1 MSNKKNN
8 IKILLMGG
16 IAMTIIVL
24 GIMCYLPFVQL
35 KNIDVVENLGC
46 HLDAFTHDKI
56 LGFKTR
62 IQLYPYC
69 WFIHKGDSYTDIP
82 LLDLDSVSY
91 RRSIKINWD
100 NSITISDDSFK
111 YVLHVRKVVI
121 SPQLF
126 PFSDDDYPYK
136 LHETEDSLFSV
147 VAMYDEKNNEIDI
160 YRQKE
165 SMPYKG
171 KRVGFRLKIN
181 GKVLVTGTK
190 EMFDY

>member
-1 MSNKKNN
+1 MKKNN
-8 IKILLMGG
+8 LRRSAWLIAFATVLITISIL
-16 IAMTIIVL
+16 
-24 GIMCYLPFVQL
+24 CYLPFVQL

-46 HLDAFTHDKI
+46 HLDNSIHDRI

-69 WFIHKGDSYTDIP
+69 WFIHKGDTYTDIP
-82 LLDLDSVSY
+82 LLDLDSVPHK
-91 RRSIKINWD
+91 RSIKINWD
-100 NSITISDDSFK
+100 NSITISEGSFK
-111 YVLHVRKVVI
+111 YDLHVRKVVI

-160 YRQKE
+160 YRQKK

-171 KRVGFRLKIN
+171 KRVGLRLKIN
-181 GKVLVTGTK
+181 GKVLVTGAR
-190 EMFDY
+190 ERFDY